1 MVSCILPNT
10 AWSPVA
16 TSRVAFLLLQYIA
29 AMPGARMSG
38 GSPMTAGPET
48 KAPQTAKI
56 FPRLDLERSFA
67 PYILI

>member
-38 GSPMTAGPET
+38 GSPTTAGPET
-48 KAPQTAKI
+48 KAPQAAKI
-56 FPRLDLERSFA
+56 LFLVWISREALLHT
-67 PYILI
+67 Y